1 MQRIGLIRHSIR
13 QFFWLNR
20 PGVAVFLSVF
30 TVIAGADAIAAGEV
44 ADGTAAEPRVVEQL
58 IDSPLLPRPDYAAAS
73 DRELTKI
80 GARWDD
86 LSLAERS
93 ALLKEV
99 KLRMAQR
106 KDRDGVLTIRTQ
118 RRYGRVY
125 GGGQYLKIETKV
137 VRITSQRPE
146 QASPGSGFG
155 VGFEHRSAQVAGHAD
170 DGDQSV
176 AAGTDNGELDSPVV
190 RVSDVSQ

>member
-1 MQRIGLIRHSIR
+1 MAL
-13 QFFWLNR
+13 WLSL
-20 PGVAVFLSVF
+20 AAAL
-30 TVIAGADAIAAGEV
+30 AAADAVAAGERR
-44 ADGTAAEPRVVEQL
+44 DGTAPEPRVVEQL
-58 IDSPLLPRPDYAAAS
+58 IDSPLLPRPDYATVS
-73 DRELTKI
+73 DQELTRI
-80 GARWDD
+80 GARWDE

-118 RRYGRVY
+118 RRYGRVH

-137 VRITSQRPE
+137 VRITAQRPE

-155 VGFEHRSAQVAGHAD
+155 VGFERRSAQVAGHAEQD
-170 DGDQSV
+170 DLSA
-176 AAGTDNGELDSPVV
+176 AAGTDNGEPDSPVV